1 MVCAMWGWLLA
12 AAAGAYG
19 VGVLRAVLA
28 PRLSAS
34 AYPSPSAAEAEID
47 ALAAAY
53 PELCRIETLGSSSEG
68 RPLRVLRI
76 RAVSPGDEGVEES
89 RDKPRLLVTAQL
101 HAVEFVGSFVA
112 RAVARKLVEGYGRD
126 GEISA
131 LLEGAEVWI
140 APLLN
145 PDGAQRVWRRGGF
158 SGLAGARVT
167 SNGVDP
173 NRNFPSPKRCRSGS
187 GRGAA
192 WNSARGRPGSAYY
205 RGPHPLSEP
214 ETAALARLCE
224 RERFCAAVNFHS
236 FGGVVYMPAVADRD
250 GALARGVLEV
260 FTGAFQSRQ
269 PRLRYR
275 PIPERWTALD
285 GQFDAFLLAALG
297 TPSVTVEV
305 SRPGLGLLK
314 PSRLFNVFW
323 IANPED
329 PERWVRNDADAAIYA
344 LCEVLA
350 RSGGRSGEAPEPEL
364 ADSVLARGDF

>member
-1 MVCAMWGWLLA
+1 MVCAMWGWLLT

-28 PRLSAS
+28 PRLTKSR
-34 AYPSPSAAEAEID
+34 YPSPSAAEAEID
-47 ALAAAY
+47 ALATAH

-76 RAVSPGDEGVEES
+76 RAASPGDEVVEEAPD
-89 RDKPRLLVTAQL
+89 RPRLLVTAQL
-101 HAVEFVGSFVA
+101 HAAEFVGSFVA
-112 RAVARKLVEGYGRD
+112 RAVARKLVEGYGRS
-126 GEISA
+126 GEIAA
-131 LLEGAEVWI
+131 LLEAAEVWI

-173 NRNFPSPKRCRSGS
+173 NRNFPSPKRCRGAGRGSS

-214 ETAALARLCE
+214 ETAALARLCK

-236 FGGVVYMPAVADRD
+236 FGGVIYMPAVADRD
-250 GALARGVLEV
+250 GACARSVLEV
-260 FTGAFQSRQ
+260 FSGAFQSRQ
-269 PRLRYR
+269 PRRRYR

-285 GQFDAFLLAALG
+285 GQLDAFLLAALG

-305 SRPGLGLLK
+305 SRPGLALLK
-314 PSRLFNVFW
+314 PSRLLNAFW

-329 PERWVRNDADAAIYA
+329 PERWVRNDAEAAIYA
-344 LCEVLA
+344 LREALS
-350 RSGGRSGEAPEPEL
+350 RSGGQSCDALEPEL
-364 ADSVLARGDF
+364 ADSVLA